1 MEKARVRDP
10 SRALDA
16 PAPLLGLL
24 PARPSS
30 VSSEQGREVVKHAP
44 RFLLCLLWALPPR
57 QPEALREAGEVA
69 LRLPCLQMLT
79 PALAFCQG

>member
-1 MEKARVRDP
+1 MEKARVRDL
-10 SRALDA
+10 SQALDP

-44 RFLLCLLWALPPR
+44 RFLLCLLWAPPPR